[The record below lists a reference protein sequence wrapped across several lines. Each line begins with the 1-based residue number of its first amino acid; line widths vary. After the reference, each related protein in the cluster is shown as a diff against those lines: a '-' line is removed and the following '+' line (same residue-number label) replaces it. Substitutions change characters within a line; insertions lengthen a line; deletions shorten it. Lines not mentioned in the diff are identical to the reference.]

1 MEVFFTRHKL
11 PQGYTYGCAGEGR
24 MLFMKGKIVPA
35 IMLTL
40 LLTDMLTLAFNIQP
54 VKAGGTIYIRA
65 DGSVEGTTSIQTT
78 DNVTYVFTANIND
91 SIVVERDNII
101 IDGNGHTLQG
111 AGNGTGIYLS
121 GRTNVTVHNA
131 TIKAFYYGIG
141 FGYSSSNMIS
151 GNNITANNG
160 TGIQFYYSSSGNTV
174 SGNNITA
181 NGSDGIGFGYS
192 SSNMISGNNI
202 TANNEDGIGLGY
214 SSSNMISGN
223 NIANNGYGILFY
235 YSSKNTV
242 SGNNITVNNPYGI
255 LFYSSSNNTIYHNNF
270 VDNTQ
275 QVYSDTTGYA
285 NVWDDGYP
293 SGGNYWSDYNRSDL
307 YSGPYQNITGSDG
320 IGDTPYVIDE
330 NNQDKYPF
338 TKPCPWSSHDIG
350 ITGITTSKT
359 VVGQG
364 FNLNINITIFN
375 YGDNAETFNV
385 TVYCNETAI
394 TLPNGENYTT
404 VALTSGE
411 ATTVVIVWN
420 TSGFAMGN
428 CTISAVADTVLGE
441 TDTLDNTFPGGM
453 ILVTIPGDINGDT
466 YVNAKDAVLLG
477 VAFNSHVEQ
486 PSYDPNADINGDQ
499 WCNAKDAVILG
510 AHFNEHW

>member
-1 MEVFFTRHKL
+1 
-11 PQGYTYGCAGEGR
+11 
-24 MLFMKGKIVPA
+24 
-35 IMLTL
+35 
-40 LLTDMLTLAFNIQP
+40 
-54 VKAGGTIYIRA
+54 
-65 DGSVEGTTSIQTT
+65 
-78 DNVTYVFTANIND
+78 
-91 SIVVERDNII
+91 
-101 IDGNGHTLQG
+101 
-111 AGNGTGIYLS
+111 
-121 GRTNVTVHNA
+121 
-131 TIKAFYYGIG
+131 
-141 FGYSSSNMIS
+141 MIS

-181 NGSDGIGFGYS
+181 NGSDGIGLGYS

-202 TANNEDGIGLGY
+202 TANNEDGIGLGH

-242 SGNNITVNNPYGI
+242 SGNNITANNPYGV

-307 YSGPYQNITGSDG
+307 YGGPYQNITGSDG

-330 NNQDKYPF
+330 KNQDKYPF

-364 FNLNINITIFN
+364 FNLNINTTIFN
-375 YGDNAETFNV
+375 YGDDTETFNV

-394 TLPNGENYTT
+394 TLPNGENYTPVTLGSGNFTT
-404 VALTSGE
+404 VAI
-411 ATTVVIVWN
+411 AWN
-420 TSGFAMGN
+420 TSGFAKGN
-428 CTISAVADTVLGE
+428 CTVSAVADTVPGE
-441 TDTLDNTFPGGM
+441 TDTEDNNFTDGWVF
-453 ILVTIPGDINGDT
+453 VSIPGDINGDQ

-477 VAFNSHVEQ
+477 AAFNSNQGQ

-510 AHFNEHW
+510 THFNEHW